1 MSSGCELHVLDV
13 NHSFRLKLSEVWG
26 GGGGGSGG
34 GGGGGGGGGTGGG
47 VGGEVVVV
55 VVVLEVPAMKLA
67 GRMCKM
73 SACSFCLPR
82 SDLLVQ
88 DYLGQFNRVVL
99 AKATSRVLP
108 MFTGHR
114 SWCIKLE
121 AFLVLFTLPSSRDKD
136 LSLGLARE
144 LPGGF
149 SRFTTTR
156 IVPARSAGK
165 SPASP

>member
-1 MSSGCELHVLDV
+1 M
-13 NHSFRLKLSEVWG
+13 
-26 GGGGGSGG
+26 
-34 GGGGGGGGGTGGG
+34 
-47 VGGEVVVV
+47 VVV

-73 SACSFCLPR
+73 SARSFCLPR

-88 DYLGQFNRVVL
+88 DDLGQFNRVVL
-99 AKATSRVLP
+99 AKECATSRVLP

-114 SWCIKLE
+114 SWCIKVE
-121 AFLVLFTLPSSRDKD
+121 VFLVLFTLPSSRDKD

-144 LPGGF
+144 LPGWF

-156 IVPARSAGK
+156 IVPGRSARK